1 METLN
6 KTTRGEV
13 LNVDPRNLR
22 IPEGFNLRED
32 FGDIECLSLSIEEN
46 GVRNP
51 LSGYKGTE
59 GGHEVYFITDGH
71 RRYLATMA
79 ALERGVEI
87 ARIPFRVEGRTY
99 NEVERICDMIIRNDG
114 KNFTPYEHAK
124 VFDKLSSKYGW
135 TVAEISKKF
144 GKSQNFVRQCLS
156 YLTLPEEIQDSIKVG
171 DISAGAA
178 KVVVDKVGDVEKA
191 VEVVKEAVQ
200 VAKSKGKKTATEKDV
215 QAKEVKN
222 VNTPFHAKNALK
234 AMIVEMTESGM
245 DIEDYEFFDRI
256 NDIYILL
263 MDGKSLLDSIKISKK
278 ISDGDY

>member
-32 FGDIECLSLSIEEN
+32 FGDIDGLSSSIEEN

-51 LSGYKGTE
+51 LSGYKGVE
-59 GGHEVYFITDGH
+59 NGQEVYFVTDGH
-71 RRYLATMA
+71 RRYLATMK

-87 ARIPFRVEGRTY
+87 ARVPFKVEGRTY
-99 NEVERICDMIIRNDG
+99 TEVERICDMIIRNDG
-114 KNFTPYEHAK
+114 KNFTPYEQAK

-135 TVAEISKKF
+135 TVAEIAKKF
-144 GKSQNFVRQCLS
+144 GKSHNHIRQCLS

-178 KVVVDKVGDVEKA
+178 KVVVDKVGDKEKA
-191 VEVVKEAVQ
+191 VEAVKEAVE
-200 VAKSKGKKTATEKDV
+200 VAKSKGRRTATEKDV
-215 QAKEVKN
+215 QVKEVKM
-222 VNTPFHAKNALK
+222 VNAPFHTKSALK
-234 AMIVEMTESGM
+234 AMIIEMTENGL
-245 DIEDYEFFDRI
+245 DTEDSEFFDRI
-256 NDIYILL
+256 SDIYKLI
-263 MDGKSLLDSIKISKK
+263 MEGKSIIESIKESMK
-278 ISDGDY
+278 